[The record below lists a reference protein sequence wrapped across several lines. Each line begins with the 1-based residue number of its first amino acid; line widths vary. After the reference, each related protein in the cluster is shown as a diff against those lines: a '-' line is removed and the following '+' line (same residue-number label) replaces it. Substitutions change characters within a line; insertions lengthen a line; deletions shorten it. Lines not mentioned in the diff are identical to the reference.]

1 MSYATARSALLGLHP
16 SIDEEN
22 QTALLVA
29 ADAVNTSEDLGAFLW
44 DVDTSE
50 TTQVAELFTA
60 LAEEICELKARLPEN
75 GLADLDVDEV
85 VARFRERYE

>member
-1 MSYATARSALLGLHP
+1 MSYATARSALVGLHP

-29 ADAVNTSEDLGAFLW
+29 ADAVDTSEDLGAFLG

-60 LAEEICELKARLPEN
+60 LAEEIGSPAPVYSTMRDCLSK
-75 GLADLDVDEV
+75 LDILG
-85 VARFRERYE
+85 AG